1 MMQATEFRLGFR
13 PLYGAFDAAFGTFYV
28 YNVFHSK
35 NHDGFAAVPFS
46 EKGGTISCLFYP
58 HGLPICAA
66 GLPMPSSS
74 LSLTAPIPSSS
85 TNAASTS
92 VPYCSPICMQIYAR
106 WIISAGLRAVALLT
120 CPPVSTLVCA
130 INSIGIVR
138 LTNRSTN
145 SAPLPSGFAHL
156 LMCRNR

>member
-1 MMQATEFRLGFR
+1 MVLLMPPSVPSMFIMSSTVKTTMALPQFPFQ
-13 PLYGAFDAAFGTFYV
+13 
-28 YNVFHSK
+28 K
-35 NHDGFAAVPFS
+35 KAVQYPVSF
-46 EKGGTISCLFYP
+46 THTACLSVLLVCP
-58 HGLPICAA
+58 CP
-66 GLPMPSSS
+66 PSS